1 MSLIGI
7 CAPIANPVYSN
18 DVPRVL
24 RIGLDFVPQVR
35 DVAVKGA
42 VEHGPAVVRTELDE
56 VIARERLARMSGEHL
71 EQAVLSR
78 RESEHSPLTC
88 YFVGCAIE
96 ENLAESP
103 DVVGLASRARPG
115 AAAVRRSTAFPRATT
130 SRGLNGFV
138 M

>member
-78 RESEHSPLTC
+78 RES
-88 YFVGCAIE
+88 
-96 ENLAESP
+96 
-103 DVVGLASRARPG
+103 DGLAANVLLRGLCDRGESCRVAGRREARVPGSAGSPQPCAAARPSPG
-115 AAAVRRSTAFPRATT
+115 RRPRA
-130 SRGLNGFV
+130 G
-138 M
+138 